1 MTKRLLLT
9 FCAGTLLAAG
19 LAACG
24 ERVQTATP
32 RKADQKAWQG
42 ADNPYA
48 VSTWKAG
55 DKTSWDEQMRTRALT
70 QNEYNRVK

>member
-1 MTKRLLLT
+1 VTKRLLI
-9 FCAGTLLAAG
+9 CAALALLAG

-42 ADNPYA
+42 VNNPYA
-48 VSTWKAG
+48 VGSWTPGDRGTW
-55 DKTSWDEQMRTRALT
+55 DDQMRARAQT
-70 QNEYNRVK
+70 QNEYNKTK

>member
-1 MTKRLLLT
+1 MRKRLLLIC
-9 FCAGTLLAAG
+9 CACGLLA

-48 VSTWKAG
+48 LNSWKAG
-55 DKTSWDEQMRTRALT
+55 DKTSWDEQIRTRAQT
-70 QNEYNRVK
+70 QNEYNRVH